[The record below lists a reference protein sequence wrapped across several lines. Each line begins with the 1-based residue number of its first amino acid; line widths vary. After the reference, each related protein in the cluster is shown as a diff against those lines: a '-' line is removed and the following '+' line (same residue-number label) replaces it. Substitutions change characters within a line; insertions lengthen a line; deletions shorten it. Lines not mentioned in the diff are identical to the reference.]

1 MKSKIK
7 DLQILF
13 QKGDLNGAKNLCEE
27 ILSNQIINDPKIY
40 NLYAYV
46 LYKLNNYEHS
56 IENWKKSLKI
66 DSKNIDP
73 YNGLANNFLK
83 LEKFGEAIKNFDQI
97 IKIKPDRGEAYHGK
111 AFALM
116 KLKRFDDAIHNFKIA
131 AKINPNNPDIYN
143 MLGATFFNQKK

>member
-1 MKSKIK
+1 MTATN
-7 DLQILF
+7 LF
-13 QKGDLNGAKNLCEE
+13 FLSVGSINASFTTFTIPTISFPICEE
-27 ILSNQIINDPKIY
+27 ILSNKIINDPKIY

-83 LEKFGEAIKNFDQI
+83 LEKFGEAIKN
-97 IKIKPDRGEAYHGK
+97 DRSLSHK
-111 AFALM
+111 A
-116 KLKRFDDAIHNFKIA
+116 
-131 AKINPNNPDIYN
+131 
-143 MLGATFFNQKK
+143 QK